1 MLNGVVA
8 GAVSLVLL
16 AQAGPVP
23 PITVPGQG
31 GAWVRVPRG
40 RLDVYIPLDSDLR
53 PIVAPGEPVPGD
65 WGFLRLAVRPD
76 AAVVSIDGRPL
87 ASAGQLPR
95 LPAALALA
103 PGRHRIEIGLAGQLP
118 LVAIVEIL
126 PRLTYVLELEL
137 ARDPAPPEP
146 GGGYHVVPRR

>member
-16 AQAGPVP
+16 AQAGPAP

-31 GAWVRVPRG
+31 GAYVRVPLG

-87 ASAGQLPR
+87 ASGGPR
-95 LPAALALA
+95 PPAVLALA
-103 PGRHRIEIGLAGQLP
+103 PGRHRIEIGLAGRPP

-126 PRLTYVLELEL
+126 PRQTYVLELQL
-137 ARDPAPPEP
+137 ARDPAPPAP